1 MHNNLALRREAR
13 KMLTCKLSVVKL
25 ITKRTGA
32 NDDHDRQTDRL
43 TDGQVDINSLP
54 LHRGDHVHKQ
64 SPVETPCV
72 TLRRWQQRPLTDF
85 LRVNHTRD
93 FDLLLLNEA
102 SFFTHWRAR
111 EAEVSM
117 GSSSVAGGG
126 RGGGRIGVGI
136 YNLALTGSVSL
147 AVY

>member
-1 MHNNLALRREAR
+1 MHNNLALRRGAR
-13 KMLTCKLSVVKL
+13 KMLTCKLSVVNSSRRGRGQMM
-25 ITKRTGA
+25 IMI
-32 NDDHDRQTDRL
+32 DRQTDDR
-43 TDGQVDINSLP
+43 TSRYQ
-54 LHRGDHVHKQ
+54 Q
-64 SPVETPCV
+64 SPASPRRPCPQTV
-72 TLRRWQQRPLTDF
+72 SCRDALRRWQQRPLTDF